1 MDLLGEACVRDAE
14 ADVYLQRYLDMI
26 EGLANIASTWEPND
40 RLDKDHI
47 ESVPRANVSV
57 KISSLSATL
66 DQLIPKVRSETC
78 CSGCD
83 PSCKRA
89 AKHNVLINFDMESH
103 ESKDLTLEL
112 VRRACELEDFPAGMA
127 MQAYLRSGSDDAQ
140 SMIDWAKATGRR
152 LTVRLVKGPIGITR
166 PSMPKRWAGRFPV
179 WSRKQDSDACFE
191 RMAWQFLQSTP
202 RSTDEGGIKLALGS
216 HNARS
221 IGFALASCEH
231 LNLPESAAELQMLY
245 GMADELKA
253 ASVDEGLRLR
263 EYVPVGEMI
272 PGASYRRVRRLLENT
287 SNESWLLAAGSEK
300 PDPNKLLASP
310 HVNRSLI
317 LVKHCWMAAPERRS

>member
-1 MDLLGEACVRDAE
+1 MRPILKA
-14 ADVYLQRYLDMI
+14 
-26 EGLANIASTWEPND
+26 
-40 RLDKDHI
+40 
-47 ESVPRANVSV
+47 
-57 KISSLSATL
+57 
-66 DQLIPKVRSETC
+66 
-78 CSGCD
+78 
-83 PSCKRA
+83 A

-152 LTVRLVKGPIGITR
+152 LTVRLVKGAYWDYETIHAEEMGWPV
-166 PSMPKRWAGRFPV
+166 PV

-231 LNLPESAAELQMLY
+231 LHLPESALELQMLY

-263 EYVPVGEMI
+263 EYVPVG
-272 PGASYRRVRRLLENT
+272 R
-287 SNESWLLAAGSEK
+287 
-300 PDPNKLLASP
+300 
-310 HVNRSLI
+310 
-317 LVKHCWMAAPERRS
+317 

>member
-1 MDLLGEACVRDAE
+1 M
-14 ADVYLQRYLDMI
+14 
-26 EGLANIASTWEPND
+26 
-40 RLDKDHI
+40 
-47 ESVPRANVSV
+47 
-57 KISSLSATL
+57 
-66 DQLIPKVRSETC
+66 
-78 CSGCD
+78 
-83 PSCKRA
+83 
-89 AKHNVLINFDMESH
+89 
-103 ESKDLTLEL
+103 
-112 VRRACELEDFPAGMA
+112 
-127 MQAYLRSGSDDAQ
+127 
-140 SMIDWAKATGRR
+140 
-152 LTVRLVKGPIGITR
+152 RLVKGAYWDYETIHAEEMGWPV
-166 PSMPKRWAGRFPV
+166 PV
-179 WSRKQDSDACFE
+179 WSRKQDSDSCFE

-231 LNLPESAAELQMLY
+231 LSLPESALELQMLY

-272 PGASYRRVRRLLENT
+272 PGMAYLVRRLLENT

-310 HVNRSLI
+310 HVTHTQPDPGEVL
-317 LVKHCWMAAPERRS
+317 LDGAPERHLLTPGVKGVGDDRPYVNEPPRDFAHDSVRTAFQTAIDTTTLRPYCKHKHEPDDKLQHKNTHTRPTT